1 MLFSAPISPKSEPSI
16 LKRDKGVVRL
26 VISRHLGGKER
37 YAVTFLSCVLFAG
50 SNPASWLKMGFGI
63 YGNAMYFLTP

>member
-1 MLFSAPISPKSEPSI
+1 M
-16 LKRDKGVVRL
+16 
-26 VISRHLGGKER
+26 ISRHKGEKER

-50 SNPASWLKMGFGI
+50 SNPASWLKKGFGI